1 MSATKGW
8 NWGHYLLNEDNLEFL
23 VDGKKCF
30 QINYKDIAISKANGK
45 NEVAFEFA
53 GEAE

>member
-1 MSATKGW
+1 
-8 NWGHYLLNEDNLEFL
+8 

-30 QINYKDIAISKANGK
+30 QVNYKDIALSTVVGK
-45 NEVAFEFA
+45 NEVALEFA